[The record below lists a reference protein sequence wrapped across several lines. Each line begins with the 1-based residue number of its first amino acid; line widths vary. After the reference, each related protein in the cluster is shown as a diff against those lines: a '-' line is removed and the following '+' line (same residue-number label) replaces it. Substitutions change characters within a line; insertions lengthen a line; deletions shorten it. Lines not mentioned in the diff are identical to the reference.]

1 MGPSLKNLF
10 GPTKP
15 TTGIMFS
22 VQIEIEV
29 VGRYGRYGILKQS
42 IKFYGLM
49 RFQASV
55 HL

>member
-10 GPTKP
+10 GPTKS

-22 VQIEIEV
+22 VQIEV
-29 VGRYGRYGILKQS
+29 VGRHVRYGILKQS
-42 IKFYGLM
+42 IRFYGLM